1 MTEPSVS
8 VVEGAEPALEVRGV
22 TVGFSGVTALDDVSF
37 AVAPRAIHAV
47 IGPNGAG
54 KSTMFNV
61 LSAVYKADS
70 GSVHFDGT
78 DVTRLHPHQLAR
90 LGVARTFQNIA
101 LLPGSSVTE
110 NLLLGRH
117 ALMRPDLTQPW
128 PRRNHRTRRR
138 HFERVQE
145 IAEFTGL
152 ADLRATPAGELSYGD
167 QKRVEIARALCVEPR
182 LLLLDEPAAG
192 MNAHE
197 TEAMARLIRGIRDSL
212 AIPILLVEHDM
223 GLVMG
228 IADRVTVLD
237 FGRRIADGTP
247 AQVQQDPEV
256 LRAYLGTSGNGDAS
270 APTST
275 SDASAS
281 TPTSDASA
289 PTPAPGSRQADPLQ
303 PTQEA

>member
-1 MTEPSVS
+1 VDGVTELSAM
-8 VVEGAEPALEVRGV
+8 VVESGAEPVLEVRGV
-22 TVGFSGVTALDDVSF
+22 TVRFAGVTALDDVSF

-61 LSAVYKADS
+61 LSAVYRPDS
-70 GSVHFDGT
+70 GSVHFNGV
-78 DVTRLHPHQLAR
+78 DVTRLRPHQLAR

-117 ALMRPDLTQPW
+117 ALMRPDLRQLLPG
-128 PRRNHRTRRR
+128 RSHRTRQR

-152 ADLRATPAGELSYGD
+152 ADLRNTPVGDLSYGD
-167 QKRVEIARALCVEPR
+167 QKRVEIARALCVEPT

-197 TEAMARLIRGIRDSL
+197 TEAMARLIRSIRDSL
-212 AIPILLVEHDM
+212 AIPVLLVEHDM
-223 GLVMG
+223 GLVMD
-228 IADRVTVLD
+228 IADRLTVLD
-237 FGRRIADGTP
+237 FGRRIADGPPT
-247 AQVQQDPEV
+247 QVQQDPEV
-256 LRAYLGTSGNGDAS
+256 LRAYLGTGSDSNGDKS
-270 APTST
+270 APTSE
-275 SDASAS
+275 
-281 TPTSDASA
+281 
-289 PTPAPGSRQADPLQ
+289 PGSRQASPPQ
-303 PTQEA
+303 PTQEP